1 MSRAHTVEEYIEVLK
16 SKLGEAKGNYKKALG
31 LRDCGV
37 RASYFKAKIETLETT
52 IHNLEQ
58 IQNNVNNENYN
69 EGKAL

>member
-1 MSRAHTVEEYIEVLK
+1 MGRAHTVEEYIEVLK

-37 RASYFKAKIETLETT
+37 KASHYKAKIETLALV
-52 IHNLEQ
+52 ISNLEQ

-69 EGKAL
+69 EVKAL